1 MKKEHPNAQVL
12 RWIAD
17 GETFEARSR
26 RHQGDLGD
34 WEPFPDAF
42 DQYVIAQ
49 LVRGYEGRLEFR
61 IKPKTITVGDREIEA
76 PIKSGPG
83 HFISDTGMALDWM
96 GDHRDHPAYMDLQK
110 NGRVFATPEAARAA
124 QEAITALLTRE
135 PS

>member
-1 MKKEHPNAQVL
+1 MKKEHPHAQVL

-17 GETFEARSR
+17 GENVEVKTSGRAPWIEVFGLNNNCLAI
-26 RHQGDLGD
+26 LIAPP
-34 WEPFPDAF
+34 EPCEF
-42 DQYVIAQ
+42 
-49 LVRGYEGRLEFR
+49 EFR

-83 HFISDTGMALDWM
+83 YFITDTGHELPWFD
-96 GDHRDHPAYMDLQK
+96 DERDRNSFADMQK

-124 QEAITALLTRE
+124 QEAITALLTQE

>member
-1 MKKEHPNAQVL
+1 MKKEHPHAQVL

-17 GETFEARSR
+17 GEDVQARMSDGSETWWSFPGKYSHASER
-26 RHQGDLGD
+26 KVLLG
-34 WEPFPDAF
+34 EPS
-42 DQYVIAQ
+42 
-49 LVRGYEGRLEFR
+49 ELEFR

-83 HFISDTGMALDWM
+83 YFITDTGHELSWFD
-96 GDHRDHPAYMDLQK
+96 DERDRSSYTGMQK
-110 NGRVFATPEAARAA
+110 RGRVFASIEAARAA

>member
-17 GETFEARSR
+17 GETVEARSR
-26 RHQGDLGD
+26 GHQGDLGD

-76 PIKSGPG
+76 PVMSGPG
-83 HFISDTGMALDWM
+83 YFISDFGIMLEWF
-96 GDHRDHPAYMDLQK
+96 GDETDNDGYQHFQQC
-110 NGRVFATPEAARAA
+110 GRVYATREAARAA